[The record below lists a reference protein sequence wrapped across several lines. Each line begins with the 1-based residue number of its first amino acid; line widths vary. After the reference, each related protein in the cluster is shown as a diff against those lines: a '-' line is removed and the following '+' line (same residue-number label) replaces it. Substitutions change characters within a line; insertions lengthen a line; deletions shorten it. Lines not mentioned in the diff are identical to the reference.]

1 MSYWDLWDNYAKVKE
16 NGEDTNNLIYY
27 LAEFLTHKTEI
38 EREYANGLSRLTR
51 APLFFRGKN
60 TMVPCLK
67 RLQTICNQQSISL
80 LELVNN
86 QQTDLIPTL
95 KELQTKHDED
105 IRIKARIAKDLVYE
119 LQKQN
124 SYCEK
129 TRDYYFSYCISS
141 ENVSKREEKAG
152 KKYLK
157 AVEDAN
163 NFLATFEENMKPILM
178 LYQKQEEEKMIAIKD
193 ILRKITIY
201 ELSYLR
207 SAQYEKELL
216 PLTVDSL
223 NPEIEI
229 KKFIDDNLTGKQFQR
244 FVFEI
249 HPKRLNTDI
258 LTKNSEDEKK
268 NNDIIDIIIDK
279 CWKGI
284 VINDED
290 NRNFHNV
297 ISGAEGRKYW
307 IKKLNDKRLENK
319 YNIPSCAF
327 GIVCGLIT
335 SMLDRI
341 QECQDLN
348 CIKQIIMLSQHFY
361 EETLSQKT
369 FMHQILLTHSIWED
383 FKLWGNLVIS
393 SVDLEMQNDAKL
405 CAEETTSLSQALKLR
420 PVLCSKVHFFVQ
432 QMKNFMVDGN
442 VMEKTL
448 RVVQEYYGI
457 NIETVKNVDDLNS

>member
-1 MSYWDLWDNYAKVKE
+1 MSYWDLWDNYSKVKE
-16 NGEDTNNLIYY
+16 NAEDTNSLIYY
-27 LAEFLTHKTEI
+27 LIEFLTHKTEI
-38 EREYANGLSRLTR
+38 EREYANGLNRLTR

-95 KELQTKHDED
+95 KDLLTKQDED
-105 IRIKARIAKDLVYE
+105 IRINARISKDLVYE

-141 ENVSKREEKAG
+141 ENVSKREEAAG

-163 NFLATFEENMKPILM
+163 NFLTTFEENMKPILM
-178 LYQKQEEEKMIAIKD
+178 LYQKQEEDKILAIKD
-193 ILRKITIY
+193 LLRKITIY

-207 SAQYEKELL
+207 SSQYEKELL

-229 KKFIDDNLTGKQFQR
+229 KKFIDDNLTGKKFQKY
-244 FVFEI
+244 VFEV

-258 LTKNSEDEKK
+258 LTINSENGKK
-268 NNDIIDIIIDK
+268 NNIVIDNIIDK

-290 NRNFHNV
+290 NKNFHNV
-297 ISGAEGRKYW
+297 ISGTEGRKYW
-307 IKKLNDKRLENK
+307 IKKLNDKRIENK

-327 GIVCGLIT
+327 GIVCGLT
-335 SMLDRI
+335 NLLLDRI

-348 CIKQIIMLSQHFY
+348 CTKQVIMLSQHFY

-369 FMHQILLTHSIWED
+369 FMYQILLTHSLWED

-393 SVDLEMQNDAKL
+393 SVDLEMKNDAKL
-405 CAEETTSLSQALKLR
+405 CSEETTSLSQALKLR
-420 PVLCSKVHFFVQ
+420 PVLSSKVQFFVQ

-442 VMEKTL
+442 VVEKTL
-448 RVVQEYYGI
+448 KVIHEYYGI
-457 NIETVKNVDDLNS
+457 NIEVEKSNDDLN